1 LTPSPDENFDEKV
14 SEINQ
19 LYQQAPELAQQGKR
33 VVCIDELTGVQALE
47 RKHPGLPLR
56 PGKVER
62 REFEYVRHGTQS
74 FIFGWD
80 VAPGSILSVTGGDTR
95 TEEDF
100 ANHIQQLVRKHPE
113 VNQWHF
119 VVDNL
124 NIHRSESLVRFVADE
139 SDLTID
145 LGKKRYTGILKDQQS
160 RAAFLSD
167 PFHRIVF
174 HFTPKH
180 ASWMN
185 QVEIW
190 LSILVRKVLK
200 RGNFT
205 SIQNL
210 VAKVLAFVDYYNQTM
225 AKPFKWTY
233 RGKLLSI

>member
-1 LTPSPDENFDEKV
+1 MTPASDEGFDEKV
-14 SEINQ
+14 SDINQ
-19 LYQQAPELAQQGKR
+19 LYQQAPELAQQGQR

-47 RKHPGLPLR
+47 RKHPGLPLQ
-56 PGKVER
+56 PGQVER
-62 REFEYVRHGTQS
+62 REFEYIRHGTQS
-74 FIFGWD
+74 FIFSWD
-80 VAPGSILSVTGGDTR
+80 VAPGGVLSVTSGDTR

-100 ANHIQQLVRKHPE
+100 ANHVQKLIRQHPE
-113 VNQWHF
+113 VKQWHF

-124 NIHRSESLVRFVADE
+124 NIHLSESLVRFVADE
-139 SDLTID
+139 SDLAVD
-145 LGKKRYTGILKDQQS
+145 LGKKRYKGILKDKQS

-167 PFHRIVF
+167 PSHRIVF
-174 HFTPKH
+174 HFTPNH

-200 RGNFT
+200 RGNFP

-210 VAKVLAFVDYYNQTM
+210 IEKVMAFVEYYNRTM

-233 RGKLLSI
+233 RGKLLTA